1 MINFVCVYKTNP
13 DGIYD
18 LSWVEKLRLGLQ
30 KHFKGGFNFYCLTD
44 CNEAFEGKILLESDS
59 RSWWSKLEIFRK
71 DLFKGPTMYL
81 DLDTVICGDITSI
94 VNGCLHIKDKLV
106 MIQGKSGNASSCI
119 MYWNCNLS
127 FLYDRFL
134 ADKENIMNTY
144 VTREKYGD
152 QAFIADNC
160 GRYIFLQDIVE
171 KGHVVY
177 EGVLAKNA
185 KNCRIIL
192 FAKPTNKPYTS
203 AHRLVVENW
212 QHIDKDYSDIVEDR
226 RGWTWPKADKFC
238 WKYMRKWPNIPEELS
253 RHVDIK
259 GTVLQ
264 AGGNCGF
271 YARKYAEIFN
281 KVITV
286 EPDLVNFYCLLR
298 NTRMH
303 NHVHPY
309 RAALGDKG
317 DFISLELPHEKNVG
331 TYFVSGQGNIPQ
343 ITIDGM
349 KLKWCN
355 LIHLDIEGYELFA
368 LQGAKQTLQRCQ
380 PTVALEYNK
389 LANKFGYDIN
399 DLDDFFEEQD
409 YKKVAQYDNDIVYIP
424 K

>member
-1 MINFVCVYKTNP
+1 
-13 DGIYD
+13 
-18 LSWVEKLRLGLQ
+18 
-30 KHFKGGFNFYCLTD
+30 
-44 CNEAFEGKILLESDS
+44 
-59 RSWWSKLEIFRK
+59 
-71 DLFKGPTMYL
+71 
-81 DLDTVICGDITSI
+81 
-94 VNGCLHIKDKLV
+94 
-106 MIQGKSGNASSCI
+106 
-119 MYWNCNLS
+119 
-127 FLYDRFL
+127 
-134 ADKENIMNTY
+134 
-144 VTREKYGD
+144 
-152 QAFIADNC
+152 
-160 GRYIFLQDIVE
+160 
-171 KGHVVY
+171 
-177 EGVLAKNA
+177 
-185 KNCRIIL
+185 
-192 FAKPTNKPYTS
+192 
-203 AHRLVVENW
+203 
-212 QHIDKDYSDIVEDR
+212 
-226 RGWTWPKADKFC
+226 
-238 WKYMRKWPNIPEELS
+238 MRKWPNIPEELS

-399 DLDDFFEEQD
+399 DLDDFFEDQD